1 MQGVVGGGKFF
12 TVSVGIAGV
21 GWIEIVVVGVV
32 RALADLVSLLSG
44 STWLSSVLCVLS
56 VLVVY
61 SERRPSECGCHD
73 WGGIYISSP
82 KPVEGRECV
91 IERE

>member
-1 MQGVVGGGKFF
+1 MRVSERSRLKTRNDRRCRHSRSYSRVV
-12 TVSVGIAGV
+12 S
-21 GWIEIVVVGVV
+21 
-32 RALADLVSLLSG
+32 ALADLVSLLSG
-44 STWLSSVLCVLS
+44 STWLSSVLYVLS

-61 SERRPSECGCHD
+61 SERRPGECGCHD
-73 WGGIYISSP
+73 WEGVYISSP